1 MTFLTVSLVVLAAFI
16 HAGWNL
22 LSKRAAIA
30 GPVFVLAQTAVICI
44 VYAPW
49 LAWVLV
55 HDGMTWSWPIV
66 GCILLSAIA
75 TLAYTLSLQH
85 GYRVADLSVVYPVA
99 RGTGPLL
106 AALGAF
112 LFFGEEPTAAR
123 IAGIAAVV
131 VGILLVSTRGKF
143 GAFRQAE
150 GLRGLL
156 WGAATGFLV
165 ASYTVVDAYGVEVL
179 AIAPVVLI
187 WFSSAFRTLL
197 LAPHVIANR
206 AQVRARMAGKWWFA
220 VGVGVL
226 APLGYILI
234 LTSLKLGAPL
244 SVVAPMREM
253 SMMLAALLG
262 MTILRERVG
271 PWGLAGCV
279 IMIAGVV
286 LLGLS

>member
-30 GPVFVLAQTAVICI
+30 GPVFVLAQTTVICV

-49 LAWVLV
+49 LIWVLA
-55 HDGMTWSWPIV
+55 HDGMVWSWPIV
-66 GCILLSAIA
+66 GCILLSAVT

-85 GYRVADLSVVYPVA
+85 GYRVADLSIVYPVA

-106 AALGAF
+106 AAFGAF
-112 LFFGEEPTAAR
+112 LFFGEEPTTSR
-123 IAGIAAVV
+123 IVGIAAVV

-143 GAFRQAE
+143 GAFQRSE
-150 GLRGLL
+150 GLRGVL

-165 ASYTVVDAYGVEVL
+165 ASHTVVDAYGVEML
-179 AIAPVVLI
+179 GIAPVVLI
-187 WFSSAFRTLL
+187 WFSSVFRIFL
-197 LAPHVIANR
+197 LAPHTLANR
-206 AQVRARMAGKWWFA
+206 SEIRIRMAGKWWLA

-262 MTILRERVG
+262 VTILRERVG
-271 PWGLAGCV
+271 PWGLAGCG
-279 IMIAGVV
+279 IMIGGVV
-286 LLGLS
+286 LLGVS

>member
-30 GPVFVLAQTAVICI
+30 GPVFVLAQTTVICI

-49 LAWVLV
+49 LVWVLV
-55 HDGMTWSWPIV
+55 HDGMVWNWPIV
-66 GCILLSAIA
+66 GCILLSAIT

-112 LFFGEEPTAAR
+112 LFFGEEATASR

-131 VGILLVSTRGKF
+131 VGILFVSTRGRF
-143 GAFRQAE
+143 GAFRQTE

-165 ASYTVVDAYGVEVL
+165 ASYTVVDAYGVEML
-179 AIAPVVLI
+179 GIAPVVLI
-187 WFSSAFRTLL
+187 WFSSVFRILL
-197 LAPHVIANR
+197 LAPHVFANR
-206 AQVRARMAGKWWFA
+206 AEVRTRMAGKWWLA

-279 IMIAGVV
+279 MLIGGVV

>member
-1 MTFLTVSLVVLAAFI
+1 MTFLTASLVVLAAFI

-30 GPVFVLAQTAVICI
+30 GPVFVLAQTAVICV

-49 LAWVLV
+49 LVWILAR
-55 HDGMTWSWPIV
+55 DGMIWSWPIV
-66 GCILLSAIA
+66 GCILLSSVA

-112 LFFGEEPTAAR
+112 LFFAEHPTAPR
-123 IAGIAAVV
+123 ILGIVAVV
-131 VGILLVSTRGKF
+131 AGVVLVSTRGEF
-143 GAFRQAE
+143 GVFRRSA
-150 GLRGLL
+150 GFRGLL
-156 WGAATGFLV
+156 WGAVTGFLV
-165 ASYTVVDAYGVEVL
+165 ASYTVVDAYGVEAL
-179 AIAPVVLI
+179 GIAPVVLI
-187 WFSSAFRTLL
+187 WFSSALRTVLL
-197 LAPHVIANR
+197 VPHAFATR
-206 AQVRARMAGKWWFA
+206 SQLRARMEGKWWLA
-220 VGVGVL
+220 IGVGVL

-234 LTSLKLGAPL
+234 LTALKLGAPL

-271 PWGLAGCV
+271 LWGLAGCV
-279 IMIAGVV
+279 LMIGGVV
-286 LLGLS
+286 LLALS